1 MRWTR
6 RVPLASTK
14 IKSSLEYESESE
26 TNTSSALFLLPPLT
40 PPPLSSSILPTS
52 PYNMSRHNIN
62 LEQIIQQQQK
72 QLVAMQTQI
81 QMLLAAGRREGEVAP
96 RPNTESNIE
105 VAKPQVFDGS
115 QEKILRFIIV
125 YRLYII
131 MKMREEAVEEQI

>member
-1 MRWTR
+1 
-6 RVPLASTK
+6 
-14 IKSSLEYESESE
+14 
-26 TNTSSALFLLPPLT
+26 
-40 PPPLSSSILPTS
+40 
-52 PYNMSRHNIN
+52 
-62 LEQIIQQQQK
+62 
-72 QLVAMQTQI
+72 MQTQI

-131 MKMREEAVEEQI
+131 MKMRKEAVEEQI

>member
-1 MRWTR
+1 M
-6 RVPLASTK
+6 PLASTK

-52 PYNMSRHNIN
+52 PYNMSQHNIN

-115 QEKILRFIIV
+115 
-125 YRLYII
+125 
-131 MKMREEAVEEQI
+131 